1 VLVLFLSCHI
11 YINNLVVQLDTRFAL
26 KVLGVSRNLCAMWV
40 RMTSII
46 VEMHRGGFLCG
57 AGTNGAYLDERIG
70 HFDYF

>member
-1 VLVLFLSCHI
+1 
-11 YINNLVVQLDTRFAL
+11 
-26 KVLGVSRNLCAMWV
+26 
-40 RMTSII
+40 MTSII